1 MAVQFIL
8 GRSGTGKTSYCVQAI
23 VKALL
28 EPAED
33 QPLLFLVPEQATYQA
48 ERSILADERIAGY
61 SRLHILSFDRLRFLL
76 LGNKTARPAISRI
89 GQQMIIHRILRD
101 NSRKLKVFGSS
112 AERTGLALQIAGT
125 ITELHQYAKTP
136 EDIEQLLAQLD
147 KGDQQS
153 LAALKFA
160 DLHLILQEYLGFIE
174 GKFVDPNVQL
184 TRACQAIAGADL
196 IKGAKLWVDG
206 FSSFTSA
213 ELAILAELL
222 KTVADAQVALCL
234 DPSIINLTAPQAQ
247 TFEPANLFSVIN
259 RTYADLVEL
268 VKGLKLS
275 LANPLILD
283 KAFRFTS
290 CPELAHVEK
299 NIFEPTEPKS
309 KTSNGIKL
317 ISAPNRR
324 AEVQFV
330 ARQIL
335 ELVRGRNYR
344 YRDIAV
350 IASDIEA
357 YQHYIRAYFEDYRIP
372 FFIDKPKPLNQHP
385 VVQLISSA
393 LEVIIGGFL
402 HNDIFTFLKTDLV
415 LIKRR
420 DVDLLENYCLAFG
433 VTTNDWID
441 SQPWQFE
448 GQNSRDFND
457 QQVEEIRQK
466 AIEHLLELRHA
477 LCMDEGSLKA
487 ISAGQF
493 SRAVFTFLDS
503 LNVRQ
508 TLQNWTEQAI
518 QAGDYEIAQQHR
530 QFFDRLLDVFDE
542 LVETFVGQIMP
553 AQDYCA
559 VVDFSLSQL
568 TLALIPPTLD
578 QVLVGSI
585 ERSRHPDLR
594 AVFLVGA
601 TQKQFPVPVSF
612 DSILTDDDRAV
623 AESVDFSLAPAARQ
637 ELAERQYLAY
647 IAFTRPSEILYV
659 TYPAVD
665 EQGGTVARS
674 QFVDEL
680 ESLFENLQEQSIRP
694 ELVNI
699 EQIYNEIELLDLLC
713 HQLGRDTSKPQS
725 HTNSELA
732 ALLAEFRL
740 DKQLGD
746 VADTV
751 ASAITYDNKASLDK
765 NLLVELFGKKI
776 RSSVTKLGV
785 FAACPYKYFAR
796 YVLELKKRQE
806 FKLEPLDVGAFYHLV
821 LDALLKRLNV
831 LGQDITAV
839 EDHQLLSVLQEEILK
854 LVNEH
859 PFISIFARHSAH
871 NMYIINSSAQVLE
884 DCVLAVAQMA
894 RAGNFR
900 PKYSEVAFGDVEGAQ
915 TTLGRYE
922 LPLGDGR
929 LLSLDGKIDRLDIA
943 EIDGKK
949 IAVIFDYKLK
959 GRSFSWSRF
968 YHGLDIQLPAYIL
981 AVRSAD
987 RLQINDAVGAFF
999 MPIQVTP
1006 TGTTLTELSRTQD
1019 SFLYKARGIFNGE
1032 FFPLLDNSLSS
1043 GWSRFYSFRVTS
1055 KDAQYGD
1062 YGKSASLRPVH
1073 FESLL
1078 HFTENKIIQLTEE
1091 MLSGNIQVQPY
1102 QLRCDSPCRYCDYNS
1117 VCRFDWQINDYNFVQ
1132 PINKLQVLERINP
1145 PNGSEED

>member
-8 GRSGTGKTSYCVQAI
+8 GRSGTGKTGYCIRAI
-23 VKALL
+23 VNALL

-33 QPLLFLVPEQATYQA
+33 QTLLFLVPEQATYQA
-48 ERSILADERIAGY
+48 ERAILADERIAGY
-61 SRLHILSFDRLRFLL
+61 SRLHVLSFDRLRFLL

-89 GQQMIIHRILRD
+89 GQQMIVHRILRRIQ
-101 NSRKLKVFGSS
+101 RKLKVFGSS
-112 AERTGLALQIAGT
+112 AEHPGLAHQIAGT

-136 EDIEQLLAQLD
+136 EDIKQLLAQLD
-147 KGDQQS
+147 EGDQQS

-160 DLHLILQEYLGFIE
+160 DLHLILQEYLSFIE

-184 TRACQAIAGADL
+184 TRACQAIAGADF

-222 KTVADAQVALCL
+222 KTVADAQIALCL
-234 DPSIINLTAPQAQ
+234 DPYIVNLTAPQTLA
-247 TFEPANLFSVIN
+247 FEPASLFSVIN

-268 VKGLKLS
+268 VKGLKL
-275 LANPLILD
+275 PLVEPVILD
-283 KAFRFTS
+283 KAFRFAS

-330 ARQIL
+330 ARRIL
-335 ELVRGRNYR
+335 ELVREKDYR

-372 FFIDKPKPLNQHP
+372 FFIDKPKPLSQHP
-385 VVQLISSA
+385 VVQLVCSA
-393 LEVIIGGFL
+393 LEVIIGGFS

-415 LIKRR
+415 PIERC
-420 DVDLLENYCLAFG
+420 DVDLLENYCIAFG

-441 SQPWQFE
+441 SQPWQFA
-448 GQNSRDFND
+448 GQDSRDFND
-457 QQVEEIRQK
+457 QQVEQIRQK
-466 AIEHLLELRHA
+466 AVEPLLELRHA
-477 LCMDEGSLKA
+477 LYMDEGSVKA
-487 ISAGQF
+487 ISAEQF
-493 SRAVFTFLDS
+493 THAVFAFLDS

-508 TLQNWTEQAI
+508 TLQNWTEEAVQV
-518 QAGDYEIAQQHR
+518 GDYEIAQQHR
-530 QFFDRLLDVFDE
+530 QFFDRLLDIFDE
-542 LVETFVGQIMP
+542 LVETFAGQIMS

-559 VVDFSLSQL
+559 VVNSALSQL

-594 AVFLVGA
+594 VVFLVGA

-623 AESVDFSLAPAARQ
+623 AESADFSLAPTTSQA
-637 ELAERQYLAY
+637 LAERQYLAY

-659 TYPAVD
+659 IYPAVD
-665 EQGGTVARS
+665 EQGGTVTRS

-680 ESLFENLQEQSIRP
+680 ESLFENLQEQLIGSD
-694 ELVNI
+694 EFNI
-699 EQIYNEIELLDLLC
+699 EQIYNKIELLDLLC
-713 HQLGRDTSKPQS
+713 YQLGRDAPHSQSKPDS
-725 HTNSELA
+725 DLV
-732 ALLAEFRL
+732 ALLTELRS

-746 VADTV
+746 VAGTV
-751 ASAITYDNKASLDK
+751 ASAIAYDNKASLDN

-776 RSSVTKLGV
+776 RSSVTKLGI

-821 LDALLKRLNV
+821 LDALLKRLNAQR
-831 LGQDITAV
+831 QDIAV
-839 EDHQLLSVLQEEILK
+839 VGDQQLLSVLREEVLK
-854 LVNEH
+854 LVSEH

-900 PKYSEVAFGDVEGAQ
+900 PKYSEVSFGDVKGTQEI
-915 TTLGRYE
+915 LGRYE
-922 LPLGDGR
+922 LPLGSGR
-929 LLSLDGKIDRLDIA
+929 LLSLDGKIDRFDIA

-987 RLQINDAVGAFF
+987 RLQIDDAVGAFF
-999 MPIQVTP
+999 MPIQVAP

-1078 HFTENKIIQLTEE
+1078 QFTENKIIQLTEE

-1102 QLRCDSPCRYCDYNS
+1102 QLRGDSPCKYCDYNS

>member
-1 MAVQFIL
+1 MAIQFIL
-8 GRSGTGKTSYCVQAI
+8 GRSGTGKTSYCIRAV

-33 QPLLFLVPEQATYQA
+33 KLLLFLVPEQATYQA
-48 ERSILADERIAGY
+48 ERSILGDERIAGY
-61 SRLHILSFDRLRFLL
+61 SRLQVLSFDRLRFLL

-89 GQQMIIHRILRD
+89 GQQMIVHRILRRIQ
-101 NSRKLKVFGSS
+101 RKLKVFGSS
-112 AERTGLALQIAGT
+112 AERPGLAHQIAGT

-136 EDIEQLLAQLD
+136 EDIEQMLAQLD
-147 KGDQQS
+147 KDEQQG

-160 DLHLILQEYLGFIE
+160 DLHLILQEYLNFIE
-174 GKFVDPNVQL
+174 GKFVDPDIQL
-184 TRACQAIAGADL
+184 TRACQAIAGADFV
-196 IKGAKLWVDG
+196 KGAKLWVDG
-206 FSSFTSA
+206 FAGFTSA

-222 KTVADAQVALCL
+222 NVVADAQIALCL
-234 DPSIINLTAPQAQ
+234 DPSTINLTEPQAQ
-247 TFEPANLFSVIN
+247 TYEPASLFSVIN
-259 RTYADLVEL
+259 RTYAELVEL

-335 ELVRGRNYR
+335 ELVREKDYR

-402 HNDIFTFLKTDLV
+402 HNDIFTFLKTDLI
-415 LIKRR
+415 LIERC
-420 DVDLLENYCLAFG
+420 DVDLLENYCIAFG

-441 SQPWQFE
+441 SQPWQFA
-448 GQNSRDFND
+448 GQDSRDFND
-457 QQVEEIRQK
+457 QQVEQIRQR
-466 AIEHLLELRHA
+466 AVEPLLELRRA
-477 LCMDEGSLKA
+477 LYINEGSVKA
-487 ISAGQF
+487 TGAEQF
-493 SRAVFTFLDS
+493 TRAVFTFLDS

-508 TLQNWTEQAI
+508 TLGRWAEEAI
-518 QAGDYEIAQQHR
+518 QVGDYEIAQQHR

-542 LVETFVGQIMP
+542 LIETFAGQIMP

-559 VVDFSLSQL
+559 VVNSALSQL

-601 TQKQFPVPVSF
+601 TQRQFPVPISF

-623 AESVDFSLAPAARQ
+623 AESTDFPLALTTSQALVQ
-637 ELAERQYLAY
+637 RQYLAY

-665 EQGGTVARS
+665 EQGGTVTRS

-680 ESLFENLQEQSIRP
+680 ESLFENLQEESIGP
-694 ELVNI
+694 EPVNI

-713 HQLGRDTSKPQS
+713 SQLGRDGPPTQS
-725 HTNSELA
+725 LPDSELA
-732 ALLAEFRL
+732 TLLAGLRS
-740 DKQLGD
+740 DKQLGN
-746 VADTV
+746 VAGTV
-751 ASAITYDNKASLDK
+751 TSAIAYDNKASLDK
-765 NLLVELFGKKI
+765 NLLAKLFGKKI
-776 RSSVTKLGV
+776 QSSVTKLGI

-821 LDALLKRLNV
+821 LDALLKRLNAQR
-831 LGQDITAV
+831 QDITVV
-839 EDHQLLSVLQEEILK
+839 EDQQLLSVLQEEILK
-854 LVNEH
+854 LVSEH

-871 NMYIINSSAQVLE
+871 NMYIINSSAEVLE
-884 DCVLAVAQMA
+884 DCVLAIAQMV

-900 PKYSEVAFGDVEGAQ
+900 PEYSEVSFGDVEGAQ
-915 TTLGRYE
+915 ETLGRYE

-929 LLSLDGKIDRLDIA
+929 LLSLDGKVDRLDIA

-949 IAVIFDYKLK
+949 IAVIFDYKLRD
-959 GRSFSWSRF
+959 RSFSWSCL
-968 YHGLDIQLPAYIL
+968 YHGLDIQLPVYIL
-981 AVRSAD
+981 AVRSSD
-987 RLQINDAVGAFF
+987 SLQIDDAVGAFF

-1006 TGTTLTELSRTQD
+1006 AATTLTELSRTQD
-1019 SFLYKARGIFNGE
+1019 SFLYKAKGIFNGE
-1032 FFPLLDNSLSS
+1032 FFPILDNSLSS

-1055 KDAQYGD
+1055 KDVQYGD

-1078 HFTENKIIQLTEE
+1078 QFTENKIIQLTEE

-1102 QLRCDSPCRYCDYNS
+1102 QLRGDSPCRYCDYNS
-1117 VCRFDWQINDYNFVQ
+1117 VCRFDWQINDYNFLQ